1 MKRDIPEL
9 LTLAE
14 ERVSAAEACIH
25 RQRDL
30 INTLRRSG
38 YDTTDADALL
48 VAFEKVQA
56 QFIAYRDRLLDELEE
71 IATR

>member
-1 MKRDIPEL
+1 M
-9 LTLAE
+9 
-14 ERVSAAEACIH
+14 
-25 RQRDL
+25 
-30 INTLRRSG
+30 NTLRRLG

>member
-1 MKRDIPEL
+1 MRSTWTEHLLREL
-9 LTLAE
+9 LPPRGRRA
-14 ERVSAAEACIH
+14 
-25 RQRDL
+25 RDL
-30 INTLRRSG
+30 INTLRRS
-38 YDTTDADALL
+38 ADALL